1 MRDGCAAAVR
11 RRRDGS
17 ATDARWTDD
26 REVRPSIAL
35 PSHCRSRLRRA
46 AAKHPSSVRRAA
58 AVHPSEGRNKPYFGL
73 MTAGR
78 RAPDGQTTLTR
89 GCATDALWPSV
100 HRVSVALPSRLCRAA
115 GAHPSC
121 IRRLSAA
128 QPPSIRHKA
137 EISVVKTSLHRR
149 RVVAMWSSL
158 CLRRRRSRRIIVACS
173 SHARRAVVAL
183 SSHCRRTVVAPSSHR
198 CRIVVASSPC
208 RRHNVVVLSPSG
220 RQDPSSYTRNHTPHV
235 FRAQISY
242 NYSYPIY
249 NSTFDYP

>member
-1 MRDGCAAAVR
+1 
-11 RRRDGS
+11 
-17 ATDARWTDD
+17 
-26 REVRPSIAL
+26 
-35 PSHCRSRLRRA
+35 
-46 AAKHPSSVRRAA
+46 
-58 AVHPSEGRNKPYFGL
+58 

-78 RAPDGQTTLTR
+78 RAPDGQTTLAR

-100 HRVSVALPSRLCRAA
+100 HRVSVALPLRLCCAA

-149 RVVAMWSSL
+149 RVVAMWSSR
-158 CLRRRRSRRIIVACS
+158 CLRRRRRRSRRIIVACS
-173 SHARRAVVAL
+173 SRRRCTVVAL
-183 SSHCRRTVVAPSSHR
+183 SSTVVARSSHR

-235 FRAQISY
+235 FRA
-242 NYSYPIY
+242 
-249 NSTFDYP
+249 